1 MTINPLSSVSQ
12 MLLSGIG
19 NSSTSLTSQTT
30 SSNPTLKDQSQ
41 LSPFAQL
48 MSTLQQLQQS
58 DPAKYKQVAATLA
71 SDLQQSAMNDESN
84 GNPGEANALNRLAAS
99 FTQASQTGQLPTF
112 MQQGAQNAGTSVHPH
127 HHHHGGGHGL
137 GQDLNSISQTILAS
151 LDSSSTSTNTGAGTT
166 PQQ

>member
-1 MTINPLSSVSQ
+1 MTINPLSSVSH

-19 NSSTSLTSQTT
+19 KNPTFSTGHTSST
-30 SSNPTLKDQSQ
+30 NGAAKDQSQ

-71 SDLQQSAMNDESN
+71 SDLQQSALNAQGN
-84 GNPGEANALNRLAAS
+84 GNAGEATSLNHLAAS
-99 FTQASQTGQLPTF
+99 FTQASQTGQLPNF
-112 MQQGAQNAGTSVHPH
+112 LHQGAQNAGTSGHPH
-127 HHHHGGGHGL
+127 HHPGGGHGL

-151 LDSSSTSTNTGAGTT
+151 FDSSSTSTGTGTGTT
-166 PQQ
+166 PQH